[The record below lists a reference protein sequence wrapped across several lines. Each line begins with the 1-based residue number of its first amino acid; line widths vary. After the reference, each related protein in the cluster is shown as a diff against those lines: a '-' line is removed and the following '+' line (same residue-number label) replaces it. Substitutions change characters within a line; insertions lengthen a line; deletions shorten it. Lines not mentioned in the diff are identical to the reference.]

1 MLSSAESASKGDPHD
16 HTPARSEAPET
27 PRDSSSA
34 AAAGSRLNAPSLGSA
49 AHDAWPEQHMR
60 ESGMHAVGAVVA
72 VRAELMALL
81 HDLPALVR
89 AYLVLYVPLKSW
101 DQELLPYVTCT

>member
-1 MLSSAESASKGDPHD
+1 
-16 HTPARSEAPET
+16 
-27 PRDSSSA
+27 
-34 AAAGSRLNAPSLGSA
+34 
-49 AHDAWPEQHMR
+49 
-60 ESGMHAVGAVVA
+60 MHAVGAVVA

-81 HDLPALVR
+81 DDLPALVR